1 MSRLYH
7 YRMLFITI
15 LLLMPLA
22 TTEITNYTDAHTT
35 TIYKGVGK
43 LQILSIKL
51 IHLINLEQIETELLK
66 IKGSH

>member
-1 MSRLYH
+1 
-7 YRMLFITI
+7 
-15 LLLMPLA
+15 MPLA